1 MENKQ
6 LKFPGFPEKPEENYW
21 QYPRVCNGWWH
32 LLSGSEQK
40 VLDYI
45 LRHTWGYGKTSDRIS
60 LTQFIQ
66 GIFNKTTG
74 EWVDRGTGIK
84 NRDVIIKAIGKLEKL
99 GFIKTIRREGKTT
112 EFALVKKKEKKSE
125 YFIPGIGEIKNHQ

>member
-74 EWVDRGTGIK
+74 EWVDKGTGIK

-112 EFALVKKKEKKSE
+112 EFALVKKEEKKSE
-125 YFIPGIGEIKNHQ
+125 YFIPGVGEIKNR